1 MKNIVISSFLVLSAA
16 LLGSCNDFLDTPP
29 KSTQTL
35 DQYYQN
41 EEEAQM
47 AANGLY
53 AWLGTRFTYAGYG
66 EAPAF
71 MLEYPTGYCYY
82 TAGQQSLIN
91 PDLEK

>member
-1 MKNIVISSFLVLSAA
+1 MKNIVISSFLVLCAG

-41 EEEAQM
+41 EEEAQV

-53 AWLGTRFTYAGYG
+53 AWLGSRFSYAGYG
-66 EAPAF
+66 EALLLCWNIRQVIAIIR
-71 MLEYPTGYCYY
+71 LD
-82 TAGQQSLIN
+82 SN
-91 PDLEK
+91 H